1 MRGFERWSRKWL
13 ETEAKKRGIEQPETS
28 TRTGL
33 FRAIVEYDA
42 NAGSL
47 RDQARKWLR
56 SVFEAPSTLLKGLG
70 SRAELVDRVPPYE
83 PLQPFH
89 SRATTAMDP
98 SETPTQSFSPV
109 GGSPKDAATHLE
121 LQRSGGELSLFWQ
134 ISAQATQRANSLLGE
149 PGELVLRVVSVRP
162 HPTQVVQSEV
172 SEHGPIAHSG
182 AWKLVLP
189 SNDAHCVG
197 SIGMRH
203 GERFISIV
211 HQSSRAP
218 R

>member
-13 ETEAKKRGIEQPETS
+13 ETEAKKRGVAQPETS

-42 NAGSL
+42 NAGTL

-56 SVFEAPSTLLKGLG
+56 SVFEAPSALLKGLG
-70 SRAELVDRVPPYE
+70 SRAELVDRVPPAE
-83 PLQPFH
+83 PVG
-89 SRATTAMDP
+89 SVRSAANDP
-98 SETPTQSFSPV
+98 SESPTQSFTPV
-109 GGSPKDAATHLE
+109 GGSPKDSATHLE
-121 LQRSGGELSLFWQ
+121 LKRAGGELSLSWQ
-134 ISAQATQRANSLLGE
+134 ISSHATECAHKLLGE
-149 PGELVLRVVSVRP
+149 PGQLVLRVVSVRP

-172 SEHGPIAHSG
+172 SEHGPISHSG

-197 SIGMRH
+197 SIGVRH
-203 GERFISIV
+203 GERFVSIV

-218 R
+218 H